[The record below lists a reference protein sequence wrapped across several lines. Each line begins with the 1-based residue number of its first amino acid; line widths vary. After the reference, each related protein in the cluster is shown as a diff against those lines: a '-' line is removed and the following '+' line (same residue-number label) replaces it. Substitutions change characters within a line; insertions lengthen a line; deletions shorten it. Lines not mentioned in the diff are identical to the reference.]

1 MDDQPNRSTDPADA
15 GSSSGSTG
23 AGGTGGTGA
32 GDSFGWNTEGAEA
45 PGQSGTADRIMSQLQ
60 QMIDTVATQAA
71 PVARQIGAKAAELA
85 AIAAE
90 RAGPIAHKAAD
101 ATADASVKIAER
113 SRGFAADLRRESGA
127 ADDDTPDTGASAA
140 AGTSGTWG
148 STGAPAEGTS
158 SNQTGVIDGIDSP
171 SEQLAKDDPAE
182 GAIDASGTGNPNQI

>member
-15 GSSSGSTG
+15 GSSSGSI
-23 AGGTGGTGA
+23 GGGSTGGD
-32 GDSFGWNTEGAEA
+32 DSFGWSTEGAEA
-45 PGQSGTADRIMSQLQ
+45 PGQGGTADRIMSQLQ
-60 QMIDTVATQAA
+60 QMIDTIATQAA

-113 SRGFAADLRRESGA
+113 SRGFAADLRREAGSA
-127 ADDDTPDTGASAA
+127 NDDTTDTGASGA

-148 STGAPAEGTS
+148 STSSPAAGS
-158 SNQTGVIDGIDSP
+158 ASNQTGVIDGIDSQ

-182 GAIDASGTGNPNQI
+182 GAIDASGTGGGNQI